1 MTKPATVM
9 KKIWRRRLRR
19 MKRHKVFGT
28 KHRPRLCIYRSNKH
42 FYSQIINDEDGIT
55 ICWASTNT
63 KEVRERIKNTSNI
76 NAAREVGKK
85 IAEVAL
91 SKGIKKVVL
100 DIRWFKY
107 HGRVK
112 AFAEEARKGGL
123 EF

>member
-1 MTKPATVM
+1 MTRPVTVM
-9 KKIWRRRLRR
+9 KKIWERRVRR
-19 MKRHKVFGT
+19 AKRHKVFGT
-28 KHRPRLCIYRSNKH
+28 RHRPRLCVYRSDKH
-42 FYSQIINDEDGIT
+42 FYSQIINDEEGRT
-55 ICWASTNT
+55 ICSASTNT
-63 KEVRERIKNTSNI
+63 KEFREKLKNTSNM

-85 IAEVAL
+85 IAELAL
-91 SKGIKKVVL
+91 SKGVKKVVL